1 MKASKLN
8 LLSCLLASVMLSVC
22 ASAQS
27 YIVVDAHTSRVLLAQ
42 DTERRRPVAG
52 MAKIAASMVAL
63 DWASVAKED
72 LNQLVTVPVSSV
84 NFGGKNPLQL
94 QVGER
99 LSLRDAIYSGLLG
112 DDDVSMHALSYHVGS
127 KLLAHRQRAGEPVGE
142 FVREMGQFLKFLGL
156 KRTQFYSAHGME
168 LAGESGY
175 STASDLAILSIH
187 AMKDPGF
194 TYYVKQ
200 KTRPV
205 TVYRRSGKKESYSV
219 KTSNPLL
226 GQLGVI
232 GGKTALSS
240 SAGSCLMVASDRDSI
255 VKKYEGGKTTVIP
268 RRLISVLLRSAD
280 SHGETRVL
288 LREGERAYDLW
299 ASQGYV
305 SSPSRKEY
313 LK

>member
-1 MKASKLN
+1 MKRSKLRF
-8 LLSCLLASVMLSVC
+8 LSCLIVSVILNAL

-27 YIVVDAHTSRVLLAQ
+27 YIVVDTHTTRVLLAQ
-42 DTERRRPVAG
+42 DTERKRPVAG
-52 MAKIAASMVAL
+52 LAKIAASLVAL
-63 DWASVAKED
+63 DWARVAKED
-72 LNQLVTVPVSSV
+72 LNQLVTVPMSSV

-99 LSLRDAIYSGLLG
+99 LSLRDAMYSGLLG

-127 KLLAHRQRAGEPVGE
+127 KLLAHRQRAGAPVDE
-142 FVREMGQFLKFLGL
+142 FVREMGQLLKFLGL
-156 KRTQFYSAHGME
+156 KRTRFNNAHGLE
-168 LAGESGY
+168 LAGEVGY

-187 AMKDPGF
+187 AMKDAGF

-200 KTRPV
+200 KTRSV
-205 TVYRRSGKKESYSV
+205 TVYRRSGKKESYTV
-219 KTSNPLL
+219 KTSNQLL

-232 GGKTALSS
+232 GGKTALST
-240 SAGSCLMVASDRDSI
+240 SAGRCLMVASDRPSI
-255 VKKYEGGKTTVIP
+255 VKKYEEGKTTVIP
-268 RRLISVLLRSAD
+268 RRLISVLLQSAD
-280 SHGETRVL
+280 SHGETRVIL
-288 LREGERAYDLW
+288 KEGERAYDLW